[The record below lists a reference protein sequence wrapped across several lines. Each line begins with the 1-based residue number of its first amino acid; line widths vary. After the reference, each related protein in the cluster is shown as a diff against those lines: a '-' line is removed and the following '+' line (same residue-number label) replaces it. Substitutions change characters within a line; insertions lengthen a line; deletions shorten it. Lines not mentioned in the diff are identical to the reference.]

1 MRARLCSL
9 SGYSYDYPFGDESHS
24 AERIYVSVVLV
35 QIGRLPIFIR
45 LRDMKILGFILGG
58 RTKVMNLDFVS

>member
-1 MRARLCSL
+1 MITPLGMRVILQREFMYL
-9 SGYSYDYPFGDESHS
+9 
-24 AERIYVSVVLV
+24 VLV